1 MWRWRT
7 AFSVLQRRRAASSL
21 CRCFFQRGFDQRL
34 TLTYLPLSST
44 PTLRHQTC
52 NRLIHEAIRERK
64 CKDNCTVL
72 LLRFDH
78 GSSA

>member
-1 MWRWRT
+1 MPGSHT
-7 AFSVLQRRRAASSL
+7 CTPSL
-21 CRCFFQRGFDQRL
+21 PPHR
-34 TLTYLPLSST
+34 P
-44 PTLRHQTC
+44 QTC

-64 CKDNCTVL
+64 CKDNCTAL

>member
-1 MWRWRT
+1 MQHLTRAT
-7 AFSVLQRRRAASSL
+7 APPSPSPKLQ
-21 CRCFFQRGFDQRL
+21 DQAFPR
-34 TLTYLPLSST
+34 PIAM
-44 PTLRHQTC
+44 QAC

-78 GSSA
+78 STT